1 MAVPFDDMFSK
12 RYNILYI
19 ITINAFIH
27 TKVEYEDKKK
37 PSTSGFT
44 ILAWREQDEFE
55 DTKGVIRIRISK
67 KNRQHYGQKNKYKRT
82 NNDLHPY
89 TLNQRSSNRNPT
101 ENRG

>member
-27 TKVEYEDKKK
+27 TKVEYEDKQT
-37 PSTSGFT
+37 STSGFT

-55 DTKGVIRIRISK
+55 DTKEVIRIRISRRRTD
-67 KNRQHYGQKNKYKRT
+67 NTMAKRT
-82 NNDLHPY
+82 STKEQTTIYNH
-89 TLNQRSSNRNPT
+89 TH
-101 ENRG
+101 